1 MADQHHA
8 SDDSQFAKMAQ
19 EKQEQADA
27 LDAKGED
34 PAEEPEG
41 EGEDPRPRA
50 GSKAS
55 DGANPVADT

>member
-1 MADQHHA
+1 MADQPHA

-19 EKQEQADA
+19 EKQEQAGA
-27 LDAKGED
+27 LAAKGID

-41 EGEDPRPRA
+41 EGQDPRPRA

-55 DGANPVADT
+55 DGAQPDADA

>member
-1 MADQHHA
+1 MADPHS
-8 SDDSQFAKMAQ
+8 SDDAEFGKMAQ

-34 PAEEPEG
+34 PTEEPEG

-50 GSKAS
+50 GGKAS
-55 DGANPVADT
+55 DGARPAADA